1 MGTDHTLREFL
12 SVRLNDLV
20 GFLYRVDDLKL
31 PASRISAHLEHAS
44 QTKDVWLRSHNHQER
59 RHKVSKLK
67 AATRNKLPSSA
78 FGLPGQRKYPME
90 DRTHQIKA
98 EEFAT
103 KEHRARKLSP
113 AAAARIRV
121 KAKRLLGN

>member
-1 MGTDHTLREFL
+1 M
-12 SVRLNDLV
+12 
-20 GFLYRVDDLKL
+20 
-31 PASRISAHLEHAS
+31 
-44 QTKDVWLRSHNHQER
+44 
-59 RHKVSKLK
+59 SKLK

-103 KEHRARKLSP
+103 KEENSGKLSP
-113 AAAARIRV
+113 AQAARIRA
-121 KAKRLLGN
+121 KAKRLLGS